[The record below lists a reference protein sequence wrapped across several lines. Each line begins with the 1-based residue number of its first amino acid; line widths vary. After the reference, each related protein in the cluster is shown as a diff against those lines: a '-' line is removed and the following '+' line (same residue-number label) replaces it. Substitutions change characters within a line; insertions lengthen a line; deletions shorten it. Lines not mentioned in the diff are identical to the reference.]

1 VQITSEATGNDR
13 KKGETMMLRFLNA
26 LLFVL
31 FVTDVAA
38 QSVTPELVREIAPA
52 GKLRAA
58 INFGNP
64 VLAQKDLATGAPRG
78 ISVDLS
84 RELARRL
91 GVPVELVLF
100 DAAGK
105 VANAAKSGQWD
116 IAFLA
121 IDPGREG
128 DIAFTA
134 PYVIIE
140 GTYLVPAASPF
151 TTIEQVDREG
161 VRIAVGKGSVYD
173 LYLTRTLKNAE
184 IVRAPS
190 SPLVIEVFRDQKLDV
205 AAGVRQQLVAF
216 ASGNPDVRVM
226 PGRFMVIEQAMGTP
240 KGRDDA
246 ITYLKRFVEE
256 VKASGFVT
264 ESLARSDQRDA
275 RVAPEVK

>member
-256 VKASGFVT
+256 VKASGFVA

>member
-13 KKGETMMLRFLNA
+13 KKGETMMLRFLSA
-26 LLFVL
+26 LLFAL

-256 VKASGFVT
+256 VKASGFVA